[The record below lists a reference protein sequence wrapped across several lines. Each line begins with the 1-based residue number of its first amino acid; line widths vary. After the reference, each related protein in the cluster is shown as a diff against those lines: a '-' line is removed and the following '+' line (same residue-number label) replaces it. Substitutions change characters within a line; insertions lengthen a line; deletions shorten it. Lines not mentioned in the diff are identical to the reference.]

1 MLYRLDP
8 VKQSHLIFL
17 VLVLCAIIGPLSID
31 LFTPS
36 LPALTEAFDTTP
48 YMAQW
53 TVSIFML
60 GFAISMLVVG
70 PVSERFGNCR
80 TLVGGYAIYLI
91 ATLAILFTR
100 SIEVMIA
107 ARLIQAIAGC
117 FGTALSR
124 AIARDLYKGK
134 NDVRILGMIGA
145 SLVVAPMVAPVLGGF
160 LQELW
165 GWQASFIFM
174 LAIGVLT
181 IVVVRLLPDENKGNP
196 DASFADTLNGFS
208 VLFRDR
214 RYMVPALTASLAFAG
229 AFVFVV
235 GAPFVLI
242 GAFELSPKAYGAV
255 FAFVMGAYIL
265 SSMNAGRIT
274 DKLGR
279 KKATNLSWTIM
290 LAGAAIAF
298 GSALLTD
305 GQLWPGLALG
315 LVVYEAGLGLFLP
328 SCQAK
333 ALSHLDQHAGTG
345 SGLIFFLE
353 MIIASG
359 VSFIAG
365 KMVLDNTLPLA
376 GISLT
381 MILLALALSRFQH
394 SDAEP
399 APEAA

>member
-1 MLYRLDP
+1 MYRLDP
-8 VKQSHLIFL
+8 VKQSRLIFL

-48 YMAQW
+48 DMAQW

-60 GFAISMLVVG
+60 GFAISMLIVG

-80 TLVGGYAIYLI
+80 TLVGGYAIYLL
-91 ATLAILFTR
+91 ATLAILLTR
-100 SIEVMIA
+100 SIEIMIA
-107 ARLIQAIAGC
+107 ARLVQAVAGC

-124 AIARDLYKGK
+124 TIARDLYKGK

-145 SLVVAPMVAPVLGGF
+145 SLAVAPMVAPVFGGF

-165 GWQASFIFM
+165 GWQASFILM
-174 LAIGVLT
+174 LVIGVLT
-181 IVVVRLLPDENKGNP
+181 IIAVRLLPEENRGNP
-196 DASFADTLNGFS
+196 NASFAETLNGFS

-214 RYMVPALTASLAFAG
+214 RYMVPAVTASLAFAG

-255 FAFVMGAYIL
+255 FAFVIGSYIL
-265 SSMNAGRIT
+265 SSMNAGKIT

-279 KKATNLSWTIM
+279 KKATSLSWAVM
-290 LAGAAIAF
+290 LTGAIIAF
-298 GSALLTD
+298 VSAIMTD
-305 GQLWPGLALG
+305 GQLWAGLALG
-315 LVVYEAGLGLFLP
+315 LVIYEAGLGLFIP

-359 VSFIAG
+359 VSFLAG

-376 GISLT
+376 GISLA
-381 MILLALALSRFQH
+381 MILMALALSRFH
-394 SDAEP
+394 HRDEVETATTV
-399 APEAA
+399 A